1 MAKTTSMFASLE
13 GLPTEMGNG
22 EVFKKMKPVSTGIS
36 LPAKDGDREFS
47 EMQTVSQPKTLTT
60 VKTDGN
66 DKALQ
71 VHWSVML
78 N

>member
-36 LPAKDGDREFS
+36 LPANDGDREF
-47 EMQTVSQPKTLTT
+47 K
-60 VKTDGN
+60 K
-66 DKALQ
+66 K
-71 VHWSVML
+71 
-78 N
+78 